1 MSSGSGIYFSRAGW
15 AATDGISVRVPELH
29 PLRDRTIAQF
39 GVGCLGGPSAL
50 EFARAGIGE
59 LRILDDDHVDPAT
72 IARWPFGLSAAGSL
86 KVQVIGDFIKKNYPT
101 TQVSPMRHRL
111 GATRR
116 TRGEAPSD
124 HEVIEQMTAGA
135 SILFDATAEVG
146 VQHYLSDVAARLGIP
161 YVSVVGTYG
170 GWGGEVVC
178 ITPGRTEGCWMCYRC
193 AIEDG
198 SIPVCPSDPNGRIQP
213 RGCGDVTFT
222 ATGFDMTQVALM
234 AVRTAVAGLC
244 RDATGGYP
252 AAPWDV
258 LTLKLR
264 DESGQLI
271 VPETRGHYLR
281 KHARC
286 PRCNDQ

>member
-1 MSSGSGIYFSRAGW
+1 MSSGCLYFTRAGW
-15 AATDGISVRVPELH
+15 GTTDGISVRAPELH

-72 IARWPFGLSAAGSL
+72 IGRWPFGLSVAGAL
-86 KVQVIGDFIKKNYPT
+86 KVQVIAEFIEKNYPAT
-101 TQVSPMRHRL
+101 RVTPIRHRL
-111 GATRR
+111 GATRG
-116 TRGEAPSD
+116 TKDEVPSD
-124 HEVIEQMTAGA
+124 HQVIEQMTAGA

-146 VQHYLSDVAARLGIP
+146 VQHYLSDVAAGLGIP

-193 AIEDG
+193 AVEDG
-198 SIPVCPSDPNGRIQP
+198 SIPVCPSDPKGKIQP

-222 ATGFDMTQVALM
+222 AAGFDMTQVALM
-234 AVRTAVAGLC
+234 AVRTVVSGLC
-244 RDATGGYP
+244 CDVSGGYP
-252 AAPWDV
+252 SSPWDV

-264 DESGQLI
+264 DESGQLV
-271 VPETRGHYLR
+271 VPKIGGHNLR
-281 KHARC
+281 RHALC
-286 PRCNDQ
+286 PRCNEQ

>member
-1 MSSGSGIYFSRAGW
+1 MSTMYFARAGW
-15 AATDGISVRVPELH
+15 APTDGTSVRAPELH
-29 PLRDRTIAQF
+29 PLRRRTIAQF

-50 EFARAGIGE
+50 EFARGGIGE
-59 LRILDDDHVDPAT
+59 LRIVDDDHVDPAT
-72 IARWPFGLSAAGSL
+72 TGRWPFGLSAAGL
-86 KVQVIGDFIKKNYPT
+86 PKVRVIAEFIAQNYPST
-101 TQVSPMRHRL
+101 RVVAVQHRL
-111 GATRR
+111 GATRG
-116 TRGEAPSD
+116 TQGEARSD

-146 VQHYLSDVAARLGIP
+146 VQHYLSDVAAGLGIP

-178 ITPGRTEGCWMCYRC
+178 ITPGHTEGCWMCCRY

-198 SIPVCPSDPNGRIQP
+198 SIPVCPFDPKGKIQP

-222 ATGFDMTQVALM
+222 AAGFDMAQLALM
-234 AVRTAVAGLC
+234 AVRTAVAALC

-271 VPETRGHYLR
+271 VPEIGGHKLR
-281 KHARC
+281 RHAWC
-286 PRCNDQ
+286 PRCNEE